1 MSKMGEFA
9 ELSQIEGLQIS
20 SVSADLYENGRDDL
34 VLFYFKE
41 GANYASLQTTNSI
54 ISETLVWN
62 QDSNRNSIKAQVVN
76 TKNANTFTGQ
86 QGLDSLD
93 EIAKNV
99 SRTLTIRGLNPKREL
114 MKPLRLRISYLLQP
128 ELLAK
133 NFGR

>member
-1 MSKMGEFA
+1 MTKEKCLKWGEFA

-93 EIAKNV
+93 EIAKKC
-99 SRTLTIRGLNPKREL
+99 I
-114 MKPLRLRISYLLQP
+114 
-128 ELLAK
+128 
-133 NFGR
+133 